1 MRDPILDDLND
12 AQREAVTFGTG
23 PLMVLAGAGS
33 GKTRVITRR
42 IARLLRDG
50 ERAHAILALTFTNK
64 AAGEMARRV
73 QELGGERVMVATF
86 HSACARF
93 LRQDAELLGY
103 PRDFSIYDTQDRD
116 SVLKLLMGEHGL
128 DGSGIKPAQ
137 LGRRLSQ
144 LKNLCTSKAD
154 LVFGYGAVDKVLQR
168 LWDPYHAALQRLGAL
183 DFDDLLGRFRDLLL
197 EHPDARERYQQRFRW
212 LLVDEFQD
220 TNRVQYELLR
230 LLVGAEQNLCV
241 VGDPDQSIYR
251 FRGAEIRN
259 ILDFQR
265 DFPGTTVVRLED
277 NYRSTRTILRA
288 AEGVIENNHERLEKR
303 LRTDNDEGDAIVV
316 FAAASPAEE
325 ARAIARRAG
334 ALVAK
339 GVAPDAIAVFY
350 RSHFLSRGLEEAFRN
365 ELVPY
370 AVVGGVS
377 FFERKEVKDVLA
389 YLRVL
394 VNPLDDVSMERVINV
409 PPRGI
414 GRATLDKLRT
424 GAAARGLSLYE
435 GLLDDEA
442 RAELPAKART
452 TLAALAAAF
461 QDARGNLASAHA
473 TMRAIERGIGY
484 IAHLQAMGDQE
495 DEARVEN
502 VLELL
507 SDAAYFDEAHGGG
520 LAEYLGHVALM
531 TSEDRREADEPRV
544 SLMTVHAAKGL
555 EFDHVFVA
563 GLEEGVFPHSRALEE
578 AGGVEEERRLLYVA
592 LTRARQTLWLGH
604 ARERMVGG
612 LTERTQ
618 RSSFLKEIPRDCITG
633 ASAATDEADADDEDF
648 AAFGDGGH
656 GAAVE
661 YDQTDPAEQFAPGAR
676 VAHHEYGPGTLLR
689 LRGSGILARATVRFD
704 TGQEREL
711 LMEYARLRPLGRG
724 TT

>member
-116 SVLKLLMGEHGL
+116 AVLKLLMNEHGL

-154 LVFGYGAVDKVLQR
+154 LVFGYGAVDKLLQR

-288 AEGVIENNHERLEKR
+288 AEGVIENNHERKR
-303 LRTDNDEGDAIVV
+303 SVCAPTTT
-316 FAAASPAEE
+316 
-325 ARAIARRAG
+325 RATRSSCSRPPRPPRRRA
-334 ALVAK
+334 
-339 GVAPDAIAVFY
+339 
-350 RSHFLSRGLEEAFRN
+350 RS
-365 ELVPY
+365 
-370 AVVGGVS
+370 
-377 FFERKEVKDVLA
+377 
-389 YLRVL
+389 
-394 VNPLDDVSMERVINV
+394 
-409 PPRGI
+409 
-414 GRATLDKLRT
+414 
-424 GAAARGLSLYE
+424 
-435 GLLDDEA
+435 
-442 RAELPAKART
+442 
-452 TLAALAAAF
+452 
-461 QDARGNLASAHA
+461 
-473 TMRAIERGIGY
+473 
-484 IAHLQAMGDQE
+484 
-495 DEARVEN
+495 
-502 VLELL
+502 
-507 SDAAYFDEAHGGG
+507 
-520 LAEYLGHVALM
+520 
-531 TSEDRREADEPRV
+531 
-544 SLMTVHAAKGL
+544 
-555 EFDHVFVA
+555 
-563 GLEEGVFPHSRALEE
+563 
-578 AGGVEEERRLLYVA
+578 
-592 LTRARQTLWLGH
+592 
-604 ARERMVGG
+604 
-612 LTERTQ
+612 
-618 RSSFLKEIPRDCITG
+618 
-633 ASAATDEADADDEDF
+633 
-648 AAFGDGGH
+648 
-656 GAAVE
+656 
-661 YDQTDPAEQFAPGAR
+661 PGAR
-676 VAHHEYGPGTLLR
+676 VRCSRRAWHRTRSRSSTAATSSAAASRRRSATSSSPTPSWAACR
-689 LRGSGILARATVRFD
+689 SSNARR
-704 TGQEREL
+704 
-711 LMEYARLRPLGRG
+711 
-724 TT
+724 